1 MSYNCLF
8 EIICHVIQIHEI
20 ARMRP
25 QNSPSDY
32 VNLTEFFSNRIICI
46 MKAKRDQMWP
56 ILSHFA
62 IESCKCTHTHT
73 RRAVCVSRA
82 GYLQVKKTSV
92 NTGIIN
98 QKTDFSSE
106 GAESRSWAP
115 ISRNNQAVP
124 YFHRW
129 INRRDN
135 FQKTMVLAPP
145 KYGGS
150 VNLPFKPILGFE
162 HRSPPHGIF
171 LLLH

>member
-1 MSYNCLF
+1 
-8 EIICHVIQIHEI
+8 
-20 ARMRP
+20 MRP

-106 GAESRSWAP
+106 GAESQSWAP

-124 YFHRW
+124 YFSSLDKSKRQLSENHGSC
-129 INRRDN
+129 
-135 FQKTMVLAPP
+135 PP
-145 KYGGS
+145 KVRGFRQPS
-150 VNLPFKPILGFE
+150 IQTNSRIWAPKSSSWNLSSSSLALCSWPTK
-162 HRSPPHGIF
+162 R
-171 LLLH
+171 LLLIGLL